1 MSKVALVTGATRG
14 IGAAIAK
21 QLARDGF
28 DVVGIAR
35 KAGADFPGTFY
46 ECDLDDSKKSQEVL
60 TEICKKHE
68 VSVVVNNVG
77 AVKVQNAGDITAEAL
92 TQQWRVNVE
101 GSVIAIQAALP
112 AMKTLGF
119 GRVINISSGAF
130 LGKAGR
136 TGYAASKAALIGLT
150 RTLAIELGP
159 LGITVNCV
167 APGQIATETW
177 AANNDP
183 ESPKTKAMIETIPR
197 RRLGK
202 VEDVAGAVGYL
213 ASDAAEYVTG
223 QTLFVCGGLTVGKSQ
238 A

>member
-14 IGAAIAK
+14 IGAAIASR
-21 QLARDGF
+21 LAADGY

-35 KAGADFPGTFY
+35 HAKASFPGKFY
-46 ECDLDDSKKSQEVL
+46 ECDLDDTNNSQKVL
-60 TEICKKHE
+60 AEICREHE

-77 AVKVQNAGDITAEAL
+77 AVKVQNAGDITVEAL
-92 TQQWRVNVE
+92 SQQWRVNVE
-101 GSVIAIQAALP
+101 GSVLAIQAALP
-112 AMKTLGF
+112 TMKAQGF

-136 TGYAASKAALIGLT
+136 TGYSASKAALIGLT

-202 VEDVAGAVGYL
+202 VEDVAGAVGYF
-213 ASDAAEYVTG
+213 ASPAAEYVTG